1 MSQNMTSSKSYS
13 FDIYYFNF
21 FIK

>member
-1 MSQNMTSSKSYS
+1 MILSKLHS